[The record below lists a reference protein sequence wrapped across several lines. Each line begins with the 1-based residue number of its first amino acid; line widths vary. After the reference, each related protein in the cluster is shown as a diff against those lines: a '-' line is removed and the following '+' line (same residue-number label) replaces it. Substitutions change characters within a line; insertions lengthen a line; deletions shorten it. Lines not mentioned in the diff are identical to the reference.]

1 MRLDFPPKY
10 TETIGAVKIHS
21 LQKIYEIDSGYNF
34 GTTAQEHNSSTI
46 AFDGDTLSKI
56 FQAMAVVIPVK
67 DEKLSLLEG
76 VLSGIPNECLIII
89 VSNSQRHPIDRYAME
104 VEMVKQYSLFSNKR
118 IIIIHQTDPNLS
130 RIFHKID
137 YPSILDH
144 NNQIRQGKAEGMI
157 IGILLAKMY
166 KKGYVGFV
174 DGDNY
179 FPGAVNEYIKIF
191 ASGFAMS
198 KSPFCNVRICWHS
211 KPKIANNK
219 VYFPKWGRI
228 SEYSNKYLND
238 LVSYI
243 TGYER
248 DIITTGNAGEH
259 SLSMSL
265 AETLNFSSGYSI
277 EPYEIIDI
285 LEKFGGIIPSEYS
298 RNALADVEIF
308 QIETR
313 NPHFHEDKGNGHI
326 REMLQE
332 SLNAVNESKICT
344 TELTQDIKNHLL
356 MIQLKP
362 QKNNTA
368 TDCKKQQVIMNP
380 IKQIPIE
387 KFQSLISTP
396 ENNKILYHF
405 NVENDMEH

>member
-1 MRLDFPPKY
+1 
-10 TETIGAVKIHS
+10 
-21 LQKIYEIDSGYNF
+21 
-34 GTTAQEHNSSTI
+34 
-46 AFDGDTLSKI
+46 
-56 FQAMAVVIPVK
+56 
-67 DEKLSLLEG
+67 LSLLEG

-89 VSNSQRHPIDRYAME
+89 VSNSQRYPTDRYSME

-118 IIIIHQTDPNLS
+118 IVTIHQTDPNLS
-130 RIFHKID
+130 RIFHKIN

-144 NNQIRQGKAEGMI
+144 NNQVRQGKAEGMM
-157 IGILLAKMY
+157 IGILLSKLF
-166 KKGYVGFV
+166 KKEYVGFV
-174 DGDNY
+174 DSDNY

-198 KSPFCNVRICWHS
+198 KSPLCNVRICWHS

-265 AETLNFSSGYSI
+265 AENLNFSSGYSV
-277 EPYEIIDI
+277 EPYELINI
-285 LEKFGGIIPSEYS
+285 LEKYGDIISNKPGDTGQYP
-298 RNALADVEIF
+298 VEIF

-313 NPHFHEDKGNGHI
+313 NPHLHEDKGNEHI
-326 REMLQE
+326 QGMLQE
-332 SLNAVNESKICT
+332 SLKVINSSKICN
-344 TELTQDIKNHLL
+344 TEITADIKNHLL
-356 MIQLKP
+356 MLQ
-362 QKNNTA
+362 QKDRHSDVKSINKIVLM
-368 TDCKKQQVIMNP
+368 DP
-380 IKQIPIE
+380 IKTIE
-387 KFQSLISTP
+387 IDKFHDLVVDSPRLLQQ
-396 ENNKILYHF
+396 F
-405 NVENDMEH
+405 NIDKK

>member
-21 LQKIYEIDSGYNF
+21 LQKIYEIDSGCNF
-34 GTTAQEHNSSTI
+34 GTTSQAHNSLTT
-46 AFDGDTLSKI
+46 AFDNDTLSQI

-89 VSNSQRHPIDRYAME
+89 VSNSQRHPVDRYAME

-118 IIIIHQTDPNLS
+118 IITIHQTDPNLG
-130 RIFHKID
+130 RIFHKIN

-144 NNQIRQGKAEGMI
+144 NNQVRQGKAEGMI
-157 IGILLAKMY
+157 IGILLSKLH
-166 KKGYVGFV
+166 KKEYVGFV
-174 DGDNY
+174 DSDNY

-198 KSPFCNVRICWHS
+198 NSPLCNVRICWHS

-228 SEYSNKYLND
+228 SEHSNKYLND
-238 LVSYI
+238 LISYI

-265 AETLNFSSGYSI
+265 AENLDFSSGYSV
-277 EPYEIIDI
+277 EPYELINI
-285 LEKFGGIIPSEYS
+285 LEKYGGIISNKS
-298 RNALADVEIF
+298 VDIRQHGVEIF
-308 QIETR
+308 QVETR
-313 NPHFHEDKGNGHI
+313 NPHFHENKGNEHI
-326 REMLQE
+326 QGMLQE
-332 SLNAVNESKICT
+332 SLHVINNSKNCN
-344 TELTQDIKNHLL
+344 TEITRDINNHLL
-356 MIQLKP
+356 MLQSKTKENDSRSNEKLTIV
-362 QKNNTA
+362 TM
-368 TDCKKQQVIMNP
+368 DP
-380 IKQIPIE
+380 IKIITID
-387 KFQSLISTP
+387 KFYDLVVDSARLARR
-396 ENNKILYHF
+396 F
-405 NVENDMEH
+405 NIN

>member
-34 GTTAQEHNSSTI
+34 STSSQDLDTSTM
-46 AFDGDTLSKI
+46 AFDGHTLSKI

-67 DEKLSLLEG
+67 GEKLSLLEG

-89 VSNSQRHPIDRYAME
+89 VSNSQRYPIDRYAME

-118 IIIIHQTDPNLS
+118 IITIHQTDPNLS
-130 RIFHKID
+130 RIFHKIN

-144 NNQIRQGKAEGMI
+144 NNQVRQGKAEGMI
-157 IGILLAKMY
+157 IGILLSKLF
-166 KKGYVGFV
+166 KKEYVGFV
-174 DGDNY
+174 DSDNY

-198 KSPFCNVRICWHS
+198 KSPLCNVRICWRS

-219 VYFPKWGRI
+219 VYFPKWGRV

-238 LVSYI
+238 LISFI

-259 SLSMSL
+259 SFSMSL
-265 AETLNFSSGYSI
+265 AENLDFSSGYSV
-277 EPYEIIDI
+277 EPYELINI
-285 LEKFGGIIPSEYS
+285 LEKYGGIISNKS
-298 RNALADVEIF
+298 SDIRQHDVEIF

-313 NPHFHEDKGNGHI
+313 NPHFHEDKGNEHI
-326 REMLQE
+326 QGMLQE
-332 SLNAVNESKICT
+332 SLNAINSSKICNTEIT
-344 TELTQDIKNHLL
+344 TDIKNHLL
-356 MIQLKP
+356 MLQ
-362 QKNNTA
+362 QKDSISNIKSNNQIILM
-368 TDCKKQQVIMNP
+368 DP
-380 IKQIPIE
+380 IKTIE
-387 KFQSLISTP
+387 IDKFHDLVVDSPRLLQQ
-396 ENNKILYHF
+396 F
-405 NVENDMEH
+405 NIDEK